1 MADLVLAGGTV
12 VDATGERRVDVA
24 VADGR
29 IVALG
34 EGLEAPTVLDCGGCV
49 IASGLVD
56 LAADL
61 GEPGHEEAE
70 TVESA
75 ARAAALGGYTAIV
88 ASPASTPCIDDAAV
102 VRDIQALAAG
112 AAVEVQCAAAITIGR
127 AGEQLSPMAELAA
140 LGVRLFTD
148 APGCVQD
155 DRLMRRALEYA
166 SDLGVTLAQRAESAS
181 LAAGGHMHEGELSA
195 RLGVPGIPAEA
206 EELMV
211 MRDMALVRLTG
222 GRLHYRHLSAAG
234 SVAIVRAARAGGL
247 AVTAS
252 VTPHHLSLAD
262 ADVEPYDP
270 ATKVV
275 PPLRSDADRSALR
288 AGLIDGVID
297 AIATDHT
304 PLEAHRKEVPFD
316 EAPPGVIGLETALA
330 VVLTHLDLPI
340 ARVLSAMSW
349 APAAIAGIDDRH
361 GGPVTVGRPANLC
374 VIDPTATWV
383 VEGAAMASRSANTA
397 FEGATLHG
405 RVRHTIS
412 RGEPVV
418 IDGEAQR

>member
-1 MADLVLAGGTV
+1 MAELILAGGTV
-12 VDATGERRVDVA
+12 VDAGGERRVDVA
-24 VADGR
+24 VDDGR
-29 IVALG
+29 IVGIG
-34 EGLEAPTVLDCGGCV
+34 EGLAGATVLDCGGCIV
-49 IASGLVD
+49 TPGLVD
-56 LAADL
+56 LAAEV
-61 GEPGHEEAE
+61 GEPGSEEAE
-70 TVESA
+70 TIETA
-75 ARAAALGGYTAIV
+75 ARSAALGGFTAIV
-88 ASPASTPCIDDAAV
+88 ASPGSMPCIDDAAM
-102 VRDIQALAAG
+102 VRDIRTLAAD
-112 AAVEVQCAAAITIGR
+112 AMVDVECAAAITVGR
-127 AGEQLSPMAELAA
+127 AGERLTPMAELAA

-181 LAAGGHMHEGELSA
+181 LAAGGHMHEGELSV
-195 RLGVPGIPAEA
+195 RLGIPGIPSEA

-234 SVAIVRAARAGGL
+234 SVAIVGAARAGGL

-252 VTPHHLSLAD
+252 VTPHHLSLVA
-262 ADVEPYDP
+262 AEVEPYDA

-275 PPLRSDADRSALR
+275 PPLRTDADRSALR
-288 AGLIDGVID
+288 AGLADGVID

-304 PLEAHRKEVPFD
+304 PVEVHRKEVPYD

-340 ARVLSAMSW
+340 ARVLAALSW
-349 APAAIAGIDDRH
+349 APAVIAGVEDRH
-361 GGPVTVGRPANLC
+361 GGILAVGRPANLC

-397 FEGATLHG
+397 FEGATLRG
-405 RVRHTIS
+405 RVRHTIA
-412 RGEPVV
+412 RGDAVV
-418 IDGEAQR
+418 VDGEAMA